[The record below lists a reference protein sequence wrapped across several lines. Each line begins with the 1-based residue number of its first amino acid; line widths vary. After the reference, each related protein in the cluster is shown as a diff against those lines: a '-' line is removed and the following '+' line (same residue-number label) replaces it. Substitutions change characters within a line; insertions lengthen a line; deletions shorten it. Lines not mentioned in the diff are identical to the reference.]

1 MGEKKLQEFGS
12 ELLGISQSIGTEHS
26 CGLTPAPAVWQ
37 FCPMNKVPVNQ
48 KVPRSQKALSS
59 FGDNTEEARSSD
71 VYCLRRLLLFLN
83 CASDPEHRP

>member
-48 KVPRSQKALSS
+48 KALSS

-71 VYCLRRLLLFLN
+71 VYCFRRLLLFLN